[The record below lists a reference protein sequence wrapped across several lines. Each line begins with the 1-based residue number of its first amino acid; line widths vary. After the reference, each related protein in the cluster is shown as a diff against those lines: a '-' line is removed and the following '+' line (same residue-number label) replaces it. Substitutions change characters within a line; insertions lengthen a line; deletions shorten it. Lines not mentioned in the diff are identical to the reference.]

1 MMVKGLYIMNQDTF
15 ELVYPES
22 VRREIGALADIYR
35 SPMTSQQMKEDLSVL
50 NEAEVI
56 FSGWGGP
63 RLDHSLIQ
71 AAPNLKAF
79 FYAAGSLKNIA
90 TDASWEHEMIIT
102 NAVKANAV
110 PVAEFTLSQIL
121 FCLKKG
127 WAFTRRIRNT
137 KQFPEKPFDIPG
149 AFGSTVGIVS
159 LSTVGRMV
167 CELLKPFDIHVIG
180 YDPYINEEEAKKL
193 GVELCSLDEL
203 FRNADVV
210 SLHTPLLEETKGM
223 IRYEHFAQMP
233 ANSSFINTSRGAIV
247 RESEMIE
254 ALKKRSD
261 ITAVLDVTFPEP
273 PNQDSLLYQLENVV
287 LTPHLAGSEGQECGR
302 MGYYMLEEF
311 KRYVNGESLRWQV
324 KKEYF
329 DILA

>member
-1 MMVKGLYIMNQDTF
+1 MNEAPF
-15 ELVYPES
+15 ELVYPEKL
-22 VRREIGALADIYR
+22 RKEIAGLSDIYR
-35 SPMTSQQMKEDLSVL
+35 PPMTNQQIQQDLSVL
-50 NEAEVI
+50 NEVEVI

-63 RLDHSLIQ
+63 KLDQSLLN

-90 TDASWEHEMIIT
+90 TDAAWDRGILMT
-102 NAVKANAV
+102 NAVRANAI

-127 WAFTRRIRNT
+127 WAFTRSIRNT
-137 KQFPEKPFDIPG
+137 KQFPRKPFDISG

-159 LSTVGRMV
+159 FSTVSRIV
-167 CELLKPFDIHVIG
+167 CELLKPFDIKVIG
-180 YDPYINEEEAKKL
+180 YDPYIKEEEAKKL
-193 GVELCSLDEL
+193 GVELCSLDEV
-203 FRNADVV
+203 FRKSEVV
-210 SLHTPLLEETKGM
+210 SLHTPQLDETIGM
-223 IRYEHFAQMP
+223 VGKEHFSQMLP
-233 ANSSFINTSRGAIV
+233 NSSFINTSRGAIV

-254 ALKKRSD
+254 ILQDRSD

-273 PNQDSLLYQLENVV
+273 PNQDSPLYYLENLV
-287 LTPHLAGSEGQECGR
+287 LTPHLAGSEGKECGR

-311 KRYVNGESLRWQV
+311 KRYLIGAPLQWQV

-329 DILA
+329 NILA